1 MISNLMFIW
10 KIFFQ
15 DEILDEENDTV
26 HVITKTEKVVGEFI
40 IMYSC
45 TCMGGIVRR
54 KDDETL
60 RNAH

>member
-1 MISNLMFIW
+1 MEF
-10 KIFFQ
+10 FFQ

-54 KDDETL
+54 EDDETL

>member
-1 MISNLMFIW
+1 MEF
-10 KIFFQ
+10 FFQ

-45 TCMGGIVRR
+45 KFMGGIVWRE
-54 KDDETL
+54 DDETL